1 MPDDAA
7 ALPEGYTS
15 VHTFVV
21 TGRRALVWMN
31 LTGALVFLVG
41 LAVVLAWRWL
51 DEQLGRPLALS
62 GLPRA
67 LPEWVYLPLA
77 LATLAAHEGLH
88 GAAIRLLGHRPRFGA
103 KLTRLVLYTTAEVYF
118 TRAEYLIVTL
128 APIVGLSIA
137 GLVGMLLAPAGM
149 APWLG
154 VLTAMNAAASVGDL
168 WMAAVTASFPPQ
180 ARFRDRE
187 DGMSVFMPC
196 AS

>member
-1 MPDDAA
+1 MTDDTAA
-7 ALPEGYTS
+7 PPAGYRL

-31 LTGALVFLVG
+31 LIGVLVFLIG

-51 DEQLGRPLALS
+51 DDQLGR
-62 GLPRA
+62 
-67 LPEWVYLPLA
+67 PLA

-103 KLTRLVLYTTAEVYF
+103 KLTRLVLYTTADVYF

-128 APIVGLSIA
+128 APIVGLSAA
-137 GLVGMLLAPAGM
+137 GLAAMLLAPAGI
-149 APWLG
+149 ASWPGILA
-154 VLTAMNAAASVGDL
+154 AMNAAASVGDL

-187 DGMSVFMPC
+187 DGMSVYIP
-196 AS
+196 APS

>member
-1 MPDDAA
+1 MTDDAA
-7 ALPEGYTS
+7 APPAGYRL
-15 VHTFVV
+15 VHTFGV

-31 LTGALVFLVG
+31 LIGVLVFLIG

-51 DEQLGRPLALS
+51 DDQLGRPLALP

-103 KLTRLVLYTTAEVYF
+103 KLTRLVLYTTADVYF

-128 APIVGLSIA
+128 APIVGLSAA
-137 GLVGMLLAPAGM
+137 GLAAMLLAPAGS

-154 VLTAMNAAASVGDL
+154 ILTAMNAAASVGDL

-187 DGMSVFMPC
+187 DGMSVYIP
-196 AS
+196 APS